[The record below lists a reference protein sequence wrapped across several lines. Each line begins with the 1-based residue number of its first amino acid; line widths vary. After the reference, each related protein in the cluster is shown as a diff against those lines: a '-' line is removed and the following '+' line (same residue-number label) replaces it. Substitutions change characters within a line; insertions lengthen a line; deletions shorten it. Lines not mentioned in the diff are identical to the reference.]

1 MGTTLIIAGVS
12 AALGL
17 LGGIFGNSRKK
28 KAAEEA
34 KRRAEEQKKR
44 DLELMDLQF
53 DIAEKEANKNADIQD
68 SQTDMGENTSSESV
82 NNALDLLRLG
92 QEQDVFNWNLQA
104 AGNDRAEG
112 EALSAMAA
120 SGVRS
125 GSSAGE
131 AVDLESAVNVFQLQL
146 EQDAAREQGDIQA
159 AGILNDLAA
168 SRFNLQ
174 LGRNAANDLRDS
186 FAVGGDQYNLYQKQ
200 RANREAGYNAQI
212 EAYQSEIDTLND
224 PWYNLFSGMSSMFG
238 GAVQGYSTGLSLS
251 QFEADLGQDYDTTGR
266 TGRKYALFGN
276 VG

>member
-1 MGTTLIIAGVS
+1 MVPLIIAGVS

-53 DIAEKEANKNADIQD
+53 DIAEKEANKNSDIQD
-68 SQTDMGENTSSESV
+68 SQTDMGENTASESV

-251 QFEADLGQDYDTTGR
+251 QFEADLGQDYDTTGS

>member
-1 MGTTLIIAGVS
+1 MIPLVVAGLG
-12 AALGL
+12 AGLGL
-17 LGGIFGNSRKK
+17 LSNIFGNSKKK

-68 SQTDMGENTSSESV
+68 AQTDMGENTASESA

-131 AVDLESAVNVFQLQL
+131 AVDLESAVNAFQLQL

-168 SRFNLQ
+168 TRFNLQ

-238 GAVQGYSTGLSLS
+238 GAVEGYSTGLSLS
-251 QFEADLGQDYDTTGR
+251 QFAADLGGGWDTTGN
-266 TGRKYALFGN
+266 TGRKYALFGS

>member
-1 MGTTLIIAGVS
+1 MVPLIIAGVS

-53 DIAEKEANKNADIQD
+53 DIAEKEANKNSDIQD
-68 SQTDMGENTSSESV
+68 SQTDMGENTASESV

-131 AVDLESAVNVFQLQL
+131 AVDLESAV
-146 EQDAAREQGDIQA
+146 QDAAREQGDIQA

-251 QFEADLGQDYDTTGR
+251 QFEADLGQDYDTTGS

>member
-1 MGTTLIIAGVS
+1 MGALIIAGAS
-12 AALGL
+12 AAMGL